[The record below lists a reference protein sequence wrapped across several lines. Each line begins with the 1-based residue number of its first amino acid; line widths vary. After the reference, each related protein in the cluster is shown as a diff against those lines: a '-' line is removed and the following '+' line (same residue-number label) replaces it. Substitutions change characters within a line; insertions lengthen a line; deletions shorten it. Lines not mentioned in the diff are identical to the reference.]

1 MQETFA
7 ARTDW
12 PAVGKRHPLM
22 PRPESPS
29 SSPPAA
35 SQPASWDQ
43 RDTRS
48 GGGVPTTD
56 VPTRSTVRTAL
67 RWQRACGTFDRCLRR
82 TLLMAIA
89 LSVIDAGMALSVIDA
104 GMIVVV
110 LAVVLRQRRTEHEE
124 CVRTGEVRD
133 RPAERSRPVG
143 QRAERAGDTGA
154 RRVLHRPVATP
165 RQRSEPW
172 QINHQE
178 RP

>member
-1 MQETFA
+1 MQEVFA

-12 PAVGKRHPLM
+12 PALGRRHPLM
-22 PRPESPS
+22 PRPEFPS

-35 SQPASWDQ
+35 SKPASWDQ

-56 VPTRSTVRTAL
+56 VPTRLTVRTAL

-89 LSVIDAGMALSVIDA
+89 LSVIDAGM
-104 GMIVVV
+104 IVVV
-110 LAVVLRQRRTEHEE
+110 PAVVLRQRRTEHEE

-133 RPAERSRPVG
+133 RAAEQSRPVG
-143 QRAERAGDTGA
+143 QREERAGDTGA